1 MEESNEINQQPTK
14 QQDQENAKELTWKD
28 LVSLKMSV
36 THI

>member
-1 MEESNEINQQPTK
+1 MEESNSTK
-14 QQDQENAKELTWKD
+14 QQDEENVKELTWKD

>member
-1 MEESNEINQQPTK
+1 MEESNPIK
-14 QQDQENAKELTWKD
+14 QQDEENVKELTWKD